1 MSTNPFVRQPN
12 LQKSFCHSLGH
23 LCRINR
29 DSSFDPDSVFP
40 AETSPAT
47 LPYKTKVQHAESAQA
62 CDAIPYED
70 DGLFGAG
77 NIGRQS

>member
-12 LQKSFCHSLGH
+12 LQKSFCHLLGH

-29 DSSFDPDSVFP
+29 DSSFDPDSLFP

-47 LPYKTKVQHAESAQA
+47 L
-62 CDAIPYED
+62 
-70 DGLFGAG
+70 
-77 NIGRQS
+77 